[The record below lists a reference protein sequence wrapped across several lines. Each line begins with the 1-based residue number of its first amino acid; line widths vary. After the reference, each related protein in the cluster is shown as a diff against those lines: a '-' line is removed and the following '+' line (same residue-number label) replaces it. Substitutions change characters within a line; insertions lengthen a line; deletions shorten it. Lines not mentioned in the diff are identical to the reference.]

1 MENITETGIDDF
13 NFDLDDIDQELL
25 AEAEGIGVDRGLE
38 GDDLGA
44 ALLATLAELE
54 GDDSVSGSQPDADIA
69 SLSVTL
75 DRESRD
81 TISERLQQENSI
93 KSEGGRPDDLEVT
106 VSAGVDSNSTPQN
119 QGESDVGHSFG
130 DETPDLI
137 DCEDQDDV
145 ASLLRDE
152 SVVFNQNKST
162 REVGNGYEIKDFS
175 ASDQYVE
182 KAGNDHHPSLGAS
195 PTQME
200 NGELDSN
207 PGISS
212 MSKKTQLVNS
222 LSSSTRSINNKPEE
236 KTSTHEASPEVV
248 IDAHPQA
255 SHGPNVT
262 PQATKNFTK
271 GLLAGS
277 LLMWA
282 RSVNKQA
289 HRATGEVFVGSVS
302 APTALSPQSDKK
314 KLLASSLLAWARSVN
329 NQDHKVSSTNP
340 PMSGIPSESSNREK
354 LANSILA
361 WARSVNKGNQ
371 RAATEEFLDPDP
383 IKYGVPSESSNRE
396 KLASSL
402 LAWARSVNKHEGSES
417 SEMLVGSASMAT
429 AKSAQTSN
437 REKLASA
444 LLEWA
449 RSVNKHEG
457 SESSEMLVGSA
468 SMATAKSAQTSN
480 REKLASA
487 LLAWARSVNKHAGSE
502 SSEMLTDANW
512 PHNAFASGGAKREFL
527 AASLVAW
534 ARSIN
539 TKKEVLKE
547 ADPPSGHP
555 PPGQVSAGTTSRQR
569 LSGSLLSWARSVNS
583 QSLSNAP
590 VNEQIK
596 TMQKKYSSR
605 MIFLERLVAWA
616 RSINGKGKGGVTD
629 SFARDEDIVYAEQS
643 PNIQS
648 SLVLQSKQ
656 EHTMEGVSQSG
667 LVLDTTLS
675 SLGTISEAHATDVA
689 DLHTPFASNVTRG
702 RPETTPRDL
711 HHDKKAP
718 GKDDLIQGLHDHA
731 SLLGSNGWFGESS
744 EGSDNLDETEER
756 NLEEEDDGGGS
767 VSFEA
772 PPRNSEAT
780 DESIRDAGML
790 QINDALARPS
800 WVDPHDSS
808 VSFEDNGAQPKRIDL
823 SSVASVSSTIS
834 ASSTILNTPGAGTS
848 VTKQSSASR
857 LKHARVQ
864 DKDDSSNSVHSSA
877 PSILSLRSHS
887 VKFGSTNSFAEALA
901 TRMGS
906 ISNDGPSSRWVSKQ
920 RSESFDPSESV
931 FAYMQ
936 DEDASPDISPPGSPP
951 EIILHDDDSSFGS
964 SQDEEQSMREALHKT
979 VVVWDMIPKETI
991 QGKDDAKSLS
1001 RKPSFV
1007 VLPNSNGDS
1016 DSVLV
1021 DSGNG
1026 YLPNIANP
1034 PVPIPPSDMSV
1045 STAGRSRRRRGQMRR
1060 LSIETGAQGATMRTK
1075 KKSRYRFDP
1084 STGFRATNHQGDVSL
1099 NAGYGEDDPSETYS
1113 IAGGSVIDT
1122 KTRRS
1127 TDTKSASLT
1136 VSVMTE
1142 KQRRV
1147 LLERESRA
1155 RGRAKAKK
1163 KSNPNMI
1170 SLDAFLSA
1178 NNENSNGIQDA
1189 PSEDTSAASSERS
1202 VSRRNNEDETGAI
1215 PDNAAGIF
1223 NVAVDAGPEKTV
1235 SEANLLRTPTFD
1247 DIDGQAFD
1255 DCLRDFSQSY
1265 VLQQPL
1271 QEREGA
1277 FDNPAGFI
1285 RWEQLEAKWKHCE
1298 MTSTIASL
1306 HPTRQYLAT
1315 SQGSEADAIDTTVT
1329 SESSA
1334 FLPKKAMDLNLPG
1347 RFEVKDKLWKNRDGF
1362 HPHHSEGSITAI
1374 TGFMFLL
1381 GFSHVSK
1388 IVKQDGGDS
1397 VDKSSYLMEKAQ
1409 QLEPDLIYLLEHMVE
1424 YASVEQSRDQK
1435 MKPFFSTHIKS
1446 KESILKKA
1454 KAKYD
1459 GNILQVLDILRGQI
1473 VFPDEGSLICG
1484 LIKLKE
1490 LCEEPQKWG
1499 GSEKA
1504 KSIKVVRM
1512 KNLFARDVSGKLCK
1526 SELPTGYRHVLLT
1539 ISFDDSL
1546 MLAEVQCHLLPLYNV
1561 LGEAGFAL
1569 HSKLRHTTWP
1579 QSSVEEKSLLNLMNH
1594 IVEGEGGSNLFDY
1607 SPFKVVHEL
1616 GQESK
1621 KDHSLSTDP
1630 SKRHGLKEAMMH
1642 MISAGISSL
1651 QGKPRDISK
1660 MQCILAFL
1668 AAVLD
1673 SKSIPENQ
1681 GEIDFQYLEFFRSAL
1696 CSSLDLFSQATST
1709 SLFGWVSM
1717 DESTPLDRI
1726 SERPLELLHDLGCL
1740 YAQGGFWNEA
1750 EGVFRSLLSRT
1761 EQHLPLYH
1769 PRVLTAMLDVAIAGR
1784 KKNGMDSVDEILHE
1798 VSNRLSHYLAEME
1811 RSHLLHQAQSS
1822 DAVQP
1827 GGDVVQFDFGR
1838 EALQLMS
1845 GFVSTFQSLLQRRI
1859 SQIVGATND
1868 VILFNYSLAAD
1879 TMVTLANCLKLSECS
1894 VGEDE
1899 RMTSRDAVFYWRLAF
1914 GHYRIAFKGYCSPG
1928 REGKPTLALVGAGYG
1943 CAKCLRELSHSEKA
1957 HEFLSIVLGSLLP
1970 EVSPQLESVAS
1981 APFTP
1986 MASETPSNSSEKT
1999 RFLPHILPSAQVQSM
2014 ESESRKFVAAAYCL
2028 WLMAVLTMD
2037 TKANEKGRMQALK
2050 LLHKASISLQY
2061 ALKMMHSNSEASR
2074 ASCIE
2079 LLCKL
2084 EEEAKSIIRPIRAAK
2099 R

>member
-354 LANSILA
+354 LANSI
-361 WARSVNKGNQ
+361 
-371 RAATEEFLDPDP
+371 
-383 IKYGVPSESSNRE
+383 
-396 KLASSL
+396 
-402 LAWARSVNKHEGSES
+402 
-417 SEMLVGSASMAT
+417 
-429 AKSAQTSN
+429 
-437 REKLASA
+437 
-444 LLEWA
+444 
-449 RSVNKHEG
+449 
-457 SESSEMLVGSA
+457 
-468 SMATAKSAQTSN
+468 
-480 REKLASA
+480 
-487 LLAWARSVNKHAGSE
+487 LAWARSVNKHAGSE